1 MVLLRPVATQHCGRR
16 RQVSSSAIEPGSFR
30 DPSGHVIIHDQR
42 VFRTVTARAA
52 ADYQHARDAG
62 VLRTLADSG
71 RLIPSDEVD
80 PALAGTD
87 AAGACHLLEHP
98 RLAYVSFPYEWS
110 FPLLRQAALAHLD
123 LHIDLLER
131 DLTLSDASAYNVQFQ
146 GVRPIF
152 IDVLSIRRYHAGE
165 YWLGHRQFCEQF
177 LNPLLLRALLGVAHN
192 AWYRGSLEGIPT
204 SDLARLLPLR
214 KQLSWNVLSQV
225 VLQARLERRALAHSE
240 ESVAK
245 VRGRGLSK
253 TAFGGLLT
261 QMRNWI
267 ARLRPADRGATVW
280 GDYATTHGYAS
291 EEEAAKRRFVAEF
304 VGAAKP
310 ALLFDLGC
318 NTGEY
323 AALALASGA
332 ARVVGFD
339 FDQRALD
346 GAFMRAQAEGLDF
359 LPLFL
364 DALNPS
370 PDQGWR
376 QAERAGFAARA
387 RPDALLALAFAH
399 HLAIA
404 RNVPLPQTVAWITGL
419 APHGV
424 IEFVPKTDPTVGRML
439 ALREDIF
446 PDYDETA
453 FADCL
458 AGVARIVRSEV
469 VSAHGRR
476 LFCYE
481 RAA

>member
-1 MVLLRPVATQHCGRR
+1 MNP
-16 RQVSSSAIEPGSFR
+16 SAIEPGSFR
-30 DPSGHVIIHDQR
+30 DPSGHVIVRDRR
-42 VFRTVTARAA
+42 VFRTVTAQAA
-52 ADYQHARDAG
+52 AEYELARDAG
-62 VLRTLADSG
+62 VLEKLADSG
-71 RLIPSDEVD
+71 RLIASSEVD
-80 PALAGTD
+80 PALVGAS
-87 AAGACHLLEHP
+87 AAGARHLLEHP

-110 FPLLRQAALAHLD
+110 FPLLRAAALAHLD
-123 LHIDLLER
+123 LHLDLLEHG
-131 DLTLSDASAYNVQFQ
+131 LTLSDASAYNVQFQ

-152 IDVLSIRRYHAGE
+152 IDVLSIRRYQERE

-204 SDLARLLPLR
+204 SDLARLLPFGKR
-214 KQLSWNVLSQV
+214 LSWNVLSQV
-225 VLQARLERRALAHSE
+225 VLQARLERRALARTE

-245 VRGRGLSK
+245 VRRGGLSK
-253 TAFGGLLT
+253 TGFIGLLT

-280 GDYATTHGYAS
+280 GDYAKTHGYAGA
-291 EEEAAKRRFVAEF
+291 EDAAKRRFVAEF
-304 VGAAKP
+304 IERTKP

-318 NTGEY
+318 NTGDY

-332 ARVVGFD
+332 GRVVGFD
-339 FDQRALD
+339 FDQHALD
-346 GAFMRAQAEGLDF
+346 GAFMRADAEGLDF

-376 QAERAGFAARA
+376 QAERAGFGARA

-399 HLAIA
+399 HLAIG
-404 RNVPLPQTVAWITGL
+404 RNVPLEQTVAWITGL
-419 APHGV
+419 APCGV
-424 IEFVPKTDPTVGRML
+424 IEFVPKADPAVGRML

-453 FADCL
+453 FASCL
-458 AGVARIVRSEV
+458 SSVARIVHSEA

>member
-1 MVLLRPVATQHCGRR
+1 MTPCAF
-16 RQVSSSAIEPGSFR
+16 EPGSFR
-30 DPSGHVIIHDQR
+30 DPSGHVIIHGQR

-52 ADYQHARDAG
+52 ADYELARDAG
-62 VLRTLADSG
+62 VLGALADSG
-71 RLIPSDEVD
+71 RLIASCEVD
-80 PALAGTD
+80 PALVGESAV
-87 AAGACHLLEHP
+87 GARHLLEHP

-123 LHIDLLER
+123 LHLDLLER

-152 IDVLSIRRYHAGE
+152 IDVLSIRRYRAGE
-165 YWLGHRQFCEQF
+165 YWQGHRQFCEQF

-192 AWYRGSLEGIPT
+192 AWYRGSLEGIAT
-204 SDLARLLPLR
+204 ADLARLLPLG
-214 KQLSWNVLSQV
+214 KKLSWNVLSQV
-225 VLQARLERRALAHSE
+225 VLQAKLERRALARTE
-240 ESVAK
+240 ESIAR
-245 VRGRGLSK
+245 VRGGGLSK
-253 TAFGGLLT
+253 TAFAGLLG
-261 QMRNWI
+261 QMRRWV
-267 ARLRPADRGATVW
+267 ARLRPADSGATVW
-280 GDYATTHGYAS
+280 GDYATSHGYAS
-291 EEEAAKRRFVAEF
+291 EEDAAKRRFVADF
-304 VGAAKP
+304 VAGTRP

-323 AALALASGA
+323 SALALASGA
-332 ARVVGFD
+332 GRVIGFD
-339 FDQRALD
+339 FDQQALD
-346 GAFMRAQAEGLDF
+346 RAFMRAEAEGLDF

-399 HLAIA
+399 HLAIG
-404 RNVPLPQTVAWITGL
+404 RNAPLPQAVAWITGL
-419 APHGV
+419 APRGV
-424 IEFVPKTDPTVGRML
+424 IEFVPKDDPTVRRML

-446 PDYDETA
+446 PDYTEAA
-453 FADCL
+453 FASCL
-458 AGVARIVRSEV
+458 GDVARIVRSEV

-476 LFCYE
+476 LFAYE